1 MSGIAGLVRL
11 DGSPAVPADLDGMLA
26 RMPARAAGGV
36 ARWVLGSVAMATLGS
51 GSAPVS
57 PRASE
62 TRPIVAG
69 DVRLDNRAE
78 LLSLLAAGEDGAAI
92 PDLGLVRLAYERWG
106 AEMGPQLFGDFALA
120 VWDPSRSRLV
130 CIRDR
135 FGTKP
140 FVYHRSDRLFAFA
153 SQPVGVLALE
163 GVPSEVDE
171 LAIASFL
178 VDEMPDETGS
188 FYRAVRRLPPGHI
201 LEVEVGRSQRPP
213 RPYWQLDPERDVRL
227 ASDEEY
233 EQAFRALLLEA
244 VRCRL
249 PEEGEVGIAFSGG
262 VDSSSI
268 VRAAAELAGDNR
280 TIRTYTMTSVGAVP
294 DERPFV
300 DAVLARGGVAPTLI
314 PDTDV
319 PATVR
324 ARVMEGCAD
333 SPYAV
338 IGLLME
344 GVLYDA
350 ASADGAE
357 VVLDGFDGDTVVSH
371 GIGRLTDLAVSG
383 HFLSLVREVRGLS
396 TVLGWNAAGTL
407 RAQVLGPL
415 IPSMLRRRDRGFP
428 GSAIDRSF
436 ARRVRLD
443 EAVAER
449 RRRPPSRPFARTEH
463 LRDLTSPMNSLTL
476 EIMESVASRAGVDLR
491 HPFFDARLAEFCLG
505 LPADQKLRDGWPRSI
520 QRRAIRG
527 LVPDAVRWRP
537 HKTMLGPTL
546 ATQILTPV
554 WAEVTDLARS
564 GGGVAA
570 AYVDAR
576 VLRDAYMACA
586 RTGSADHAVLLWEVF
601 LLDRWLREVD
611 LGLAGYQL
619 CGV

>member
-1 MSGIAGLVRL
+1 VTGIAGLVRL
-11 DGSPAVPADLDGMLA
+11 DGSPAVPADLDAMLA
-26 RMPARAAGGV
+26 RMPTRAAGGV
-36 ARWVLGSVAMATLGS
+36 ATLVSGSVAMASLGS
-51 GSAPVS
+51 GSTAVS
-57 PRASE
+57 PGASE
-62 TRPIVAG
+62 TRPMVAG

-78 LLSLLAAGEDGAAI
+78 LLSLLAVGEDGTPI

-106 AEMGPQLFGDFALA
+106 AEMGPHLFGDFALA

-163 GVPSEVDE
+163 DVPREVDE
-171 LAIASFL
+171 LAIALFL
-178 VDEMPDETGS
+178 VDEMPDEAGS
-188 FYRAVRRLPPGHI
+188 FYRAIRRLPPGHV
-201 LEVEVGRSQRPP
+201 LDVEIGGSQRSP

-233 EQAFRALLLEA
+233 EQGFRALLLEA

-268 VRAAAELAGDNR
+268 VRAAAELAGDDR
-280 TIRTYTMTSVGAVP
+280 TIRTYTMTSAGAVP
-294 DERPFV
+294 NERPFV
-300 DAVLARGGVAPTLI
+300 DAVLARGGVASTLI

-324 ARVMEGCAD
+324 ARVRDGCAD
-333 SPYAV
+333 SPYMV
-338 IGLLME
+338 VGLLME

-350 ASADGAE
+350 ASADGAMI
-357 VVLDGFDGDTVVSH
+357 VLDGFDGDTVVSH
-371 GIGRLTDLAVSG
+371 GIARLTDLAVSG
-383 HFLSLVREVRGLS
+383 RFLSLVREVRGLS
-396 TVLGWNAAGTL
+396 TVLGWNPADTL

-415 IPSMLRRRDRGFP
+415 VPSQLRRDRGFP

-436 ARRVRLD
+436 ARRIRLD

-449 RRRPPSRPFARTEH
+449 HHQSPSRPFARTEH
-463 LRDLTSPMNSLTL
+463 FRDLTSPMNSLTL

-491 HPFFDARLAEFCLG
+491 HPFFDSRLAEFCLG

-546 ATQILTPV
+546 AAQILTPV

-586 RTGSADHAVLLWEVF
+586 RTASANHAVLLWDVF
-601 LLDRWLREVD
+601 LLDRWLREVG
-611 LGLAGYQL
+611 LGLAGDQP